1 MTVEGQAA
9 VLEEAPTPGVVPN
22 PADLGCTIAR
32 MPGAPLK
39 PAGGLPPRI
48 EIPRW
53 MQLVGLPL
61 LLVLAWVV
69 AGAVRHVVFLFL
81 VALLIALLLNPLVR
95 GLGRVWIPRGLGV
108 AIVYLSFAAAVAL
121 AVIALATVV
130 VQQTRHA
137 SHRVD
142 NYFTVASGH
151 PRETGAAHDLTRFQ
165 HWLDTHHLQ
174 RVRVEKQGTTFLN
187 SIGTKDVE
195 KYTTKAL
202 NWAEGAGLAVVGLL
216 FSIVLVIVVSVYM
229 LLDMHRLAAA
239 VDRRFPPRP
248 GSDAVDRADG
258 AGARELREGADRA
271 LGDHRHRAR
280 ASASGCSASSAC
292 CRTAAATRCSSA
304 SGWAITELIPYVGP
318 WLGAAPPVLYALV
331 QHPLS
336 ALWVALLFLGIQQ
349 LEGHI
354 VVPKVM
360 GHSLRLHPLLVIFGL
375 LAGGEIYGFPG
386 ILVALPLLAA
396 EPRGL
401 GVLRRAR
408 RARTLDHRPAGERS
422 GGRRSRSRRT
432 GEPGR
437 IRLPLSAPLLRAI
450 RVARRFGDV
459 EALAPT
465 DLELAPGETVALVGP
480 NGAGKSTLL
489 AILAGA
495 LEPTEGSV
503 ESHARIGWVPQRPA
517 QYARLSPRENL
528 ELFARLEGVRD
539 PVGAARDLLQRF
551 SLPTGPQ
558 PAASS
563 RSATASG

>member
-1 MTVEGQAA
+1 
-9 VLEEAPTPGVVPN
+9 
-22 PADLGCTIAR
+22 
-32 MPGAPLK
+32 MPGAPLEPV
-39 PAGGLPPRI
+39 PAPPARKAAPGGAARI

-53 MQLVGLPL
+53 QQLVGLPL

-151 PRETGAAHDLTRFQ
+151 PYETGAAHDLTRFQ
-165 HWLDTHHLQ
+165 LWLDAHHLK
-174 RVRVEKQGTTFLN
+174 RIRVEKQGTKFLD

-239 VDRRFPPRP
+239 VDRRFPPHP
-248 GSDAVDRADG
+248 GTTPLIERMEQALASYVKGQFALSLIIGVSAGFGIWMLGVVGLMPNGGRYAVLFG
-258 AGARELREGADRA
+258 IWVG
-271 LGDHRHRAR
+271 
-280 ASASGCSASSAC
+280 
-292 CRTAAATRCSSA
+292 
-304 SGWAITELIPYVGP
+304 ITELIPYVGP
-318 WLGAAPPVLYALV
+318 WLGAAPPVVYALV
-331 QHPLS
+331 LHPLS
-336 ALWVALLFLGIQQ
+336 AVWVALLFLGIQQ

-396 EPRGL
+396 G
-401 GVLRRAR
+401 RA
-408 RARTLDHRPAGERS
+408 AWEFFGERIELA
-422 GGRRSRSRRT
+422 RWT
-432 GEPGR
+432 AEQ
-437 IRLPLSAPLLRAI
+437 PLTE
-450 RVARRFGDV
+450 VGVD
-459 EALAPT
+459 LAPA
-465 DLELAPGETVALVGP
+465 AP
-480 NGAGKSTLL
+480 
-489 AILAGA
+489 
-495 LEPTEGSV
+495 
-503 ESHARIGWVPQRPA
+503 ES
-517 QYARLSPRENL
+517 
-528 ELFARLEGVRD
+528 
-539 PVGAARDLLQRF
+539 
-551 SLPTGPQ
+551 
-558 PAASS
+558 PAAS
-563 RSATASG
+563 AAP